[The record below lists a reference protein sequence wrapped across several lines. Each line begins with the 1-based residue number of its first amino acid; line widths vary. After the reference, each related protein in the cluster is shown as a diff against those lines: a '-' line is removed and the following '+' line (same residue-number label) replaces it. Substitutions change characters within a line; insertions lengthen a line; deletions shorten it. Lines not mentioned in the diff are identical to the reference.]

1 MERTIRRFICENEAR
16 QRLERAESL
25 AKIGAPAVMIDGCKR
40 EAERLTA
47 GELEI
52 SGDASLLDEVVESF
66 EVRKGKGGKPYV
78 SFNGTINYFPVAKY
92 GRYITVAK

>member
-16 QRLERAESL
+16 QRLERAEALERLGSP
-25 AKIGAPAVMIDGCKR
+25 KIMVEECKR
-40 EAERLTA
+40 QAASLSA

-52 SGDASLLDEVVESF
+52 SGDASLLDVVVESF
-66 EVRKGKGGKPYV
+66 EVRKGKGGKPYI
-78 SFNGTINYFPVAKY
+78 SFNGSINYFPVAKY